1 MNFPARFISLCRQLS
16 NPAFGHSKAR
26 HPGSLEFQRLEPRVL
41 LAGDVTVFVDANF
54 TLNIIGDAADNQ
66 VQIIG
71 GRNSSAQVLG
81 LNGTTING
89 NASAFDSGFGLRG
102 LQAQMNG
109 GNDELDLH
117 AGRFSFV
124 AQLDGNGGGDSIRA
138 RNSNLFGLHVR
149 GGEGN
154 DLVQIENVFAVQSS
168 NITTGEGR
176 DVIAIYNHAAG
187 DDIIIRA
194 GEGDDTLAVDRMGMF
209 DQLDAE
215 MGQGNDQF
223 LIAGR
228 SFIGRDSRLEL
239 GTGNDF
245 LGILPNLN
253 NASSQIQKNT
263 SIEAGNQNDL
273 VALGS
278 GVTTHKGTQ
287 INGDQ
292 GEDSFDNAG
301 ADLIDTSILNFQN
314 QTADTNAALDSLYT
328 ELAGRGLDPTLFGS
342 TKNYSLGIDL
352 NSTPLTYTEND
363 PAIAIASDLEIRGG
377 ADTVI
382 TSASVQIDGFV
393 SGQDI
398 LEFNNVG
405 TVTGAF
411 DGITGILTFSGN
423 GNTTQYQT
431 ALRSVRYLNTSNNP
445 VETTRTLQF
454 EIENSESQTATASR
468 VLNVIAQESSPEI
481 ILSESTLEFDIDN
494 PNLSRPI
501 ALDPNLLLED
511 FDAAEITSATV
522 QIVGG
527 GQAGDTLNLA
537 TIGSI
542 SASYDPASGLLA
554 ISGTATLAEY
564 QDALRNVT
572 FNSST
577 DRAPLGLRT
586 IRFETTD
593 GQKLVSATMTLD
605 VEASQTIGVITTQ
618 SDLNYEETQDP
629 TEIDLNV
636 TLTTGGNP
644 SAVISG
650 ATVSITSGFSPEHD
664 QLVHEPVSGI
674 NSNYDQSAGI
684 LTFTGDASAEVYQTL
699 LRNVKYFNDSFGDFD
714 FSTNDRVVQFA
725 VERNGLTA
733 VSTRTI
739 EVTEITS
746 EQALISRY
754 LEVNDLVSEVT
765 PSGLHYIVTQ
775 EGNGNFPNENSSVT
789 VNYVGTL
796 LNGQEFDANDDI
808 TFSLQQVIEG
818 WTEGIPK
825 FSVGGSGILII
836 PSDLAYGPS
845 SPSPSIPPNSIL
857 RFDVDLLDFN

>member
-1 MNFPARFISLCRQLS
+1 MNFPARFISLCRQISQASFRQS
-16 NPAFGHSKAR
+16 NER
-26 HPGSLEFQRLEPRVL
+26 HRNSLEFQRLEPRVL

-71 GRNSSAQVLG
+71 GRHSSAQVLG

-89 NASAFDSGFGLRG
+89 GESAFDSTAGLRG

-124 AQLDGNGGGDSIRA
+124 PLLEGNGGGDSIRA
-138 RNSNLFGLHVR
+138 RNSNLFGLHIR

-154 DLVQIENVFAVQSS
+154 DLVQIENVFAVHTSD
-168 NITTGEGR
+168 ITTGEGS

-194 GEGDDTLAVDRMGMF
+194 GEGADTLAVDRMGMF
-209 DQLDAE
+209 DQLDVE
-215 MGQGNDQF
+215 MGQGSDQF

-239 GTGNDF
+239 GTGDDF

-253 NASSQIQKNT
+253 NATSQIQKNT
-263 SIEAGNQNDL
+263 SIQAGDQNDL
-273 VALGS
+273 VALGA
-278 GVTTHKGTQ
+278 GVTTQRGTQ

-292 GEDSFDNAG
+292 GQDSFDNSG
-301 ADLIDTSILNFQN
+301 ADLINTSVLNFQN
-314 QTADTNAALDSLYT
+314 QTADTSGALDTLYT
-328 ELAGRGLDPTLFGS
+328 ELASRGLDPTLFGS
-342 TKNYSLGIDL
+342 TKNYTFGIDL

-363 PAIAIASDLEIRGG
+363 PPLSVAGDLELRGTTE
-377 ADTVI
+377 TVI
-382 TSASVQIDGFV
+382 TTASVQIEGFV
-393 SGQDI
+393 SDQDI

-411 DGITGILTFSGN
+411 DSASGILTFSGD
-423 GNTTQYQT
+423 GNLTQYQT
-431 ALRSVRYLNTSNNP
+431 ALRSVRYLNNSNNP
-445 VETTRTLQF
+445 VENPRTLQF
-454 EIENSESQTATASR
+454 EIANTESQTATASR
-468 VLNVIAQESSPEI
+468 TLNVVAQENSPEI
-481 ILSESTLEFDIDN
+481 ILPESTLQFDLDN

-501 ALDPNLLLED
+501 ALDPGLLLED
-511 FDAAEITSATV
+511 FDTAEITSATV

-542 SASYDPASGLLA
+542 SGNYDPASGLLA

-572 FNSST
+572 FDSST

-593 GQKLVSATMTLD
+593 GQKLVSADMTLE
-605 VEASQTIGVITTQ
+605 VEASQTIDVITTQ
-618 SDLNYEETQDP
+618 FDLNYEETQEA
-629 TEIDLNV
+629 TEIDPNV
-636 TLTTGGNP
+636 TLTTGGDP
-644 SAVISG
+644 LAVVSG
-650 ATVSITSGFSPEHD
+650 AAVSITSGFNPVHD

-674 NSNYDQSAGI
+674 DSNYDQSAGI
-684 LTFTGDASAEVYQTL
+684 LTFSGDASAEVYQSL
-699 LRNVKYFNDSFGDFD
+699 LRSVKYFNDSFGDFD

-733 VSTRTI
+733 TSTRTI
-739 EVTEITS
+739 KVTEITS

-754 LEVNDLVSEVT
+754 LDVNGLVSEVT

-796 LNGQEFDANDDI
+796 LNGQQFDANDDI

-825 FSVGGSGILII
+825 FSVGGGGILII

-857 RFDVDLLDFN
+857 RFDVDLLNFS